1 MYLKELSLATV
12 LIKLLC
18 TLLRPYLICIICPY
32 IRENEEEEVEVEQEV
47 ERESIHLITDDNYI
61 IGLLFTFS
69 RAQPRH
75 VWVEG

>member
-32 IRENEEEEVEVEQEV
+32 IREDEEKKMGGGGGTGGR
-47 ERESIHLITDDNYI
+47 ERAFI
-61 IGLLFTFS
+61 
-69 RAQPRH
+69 
-75 VWVEG
+75 